1 MSTESTTGPSWFPF
15 VPRKACGRTMK
26 LREATLDPGE
36 LRPPWLRA
44 LSPSLEP
51 TSPYTIFLSRR
62 TACQVP
68 LGPDGLAL
76 YLSPSLRN

>member
-1 MSTESTTGPSWFPF
+1 MSTEHPAGPSWFRF

-36 LRPPWLRA
+36 LRLPWLRA

-51 TSPYTIFLSRR
+51 ASPYTIFLSTR

-68 LGPDGLAL
+68 LGPDGLVL
-76 YLSPSLRN
+76 YVSPSLRN